1 MSGMALQVADFGL
14 RINCRLQIARIAA
27 FAGVLSAAG
36 LVHVDSRA
44 PFEIRT
50 LSSRADLVSGGDTL
64 IAVKLPPGTKADQ
77 LTVTLNRKD
86 VMPRLSLDTT
96 SGEYRGVIDGLAVGT
111 NRVIATI
118 GSPRNEASLTIINH
132 PITGPILSGPHLT
145 PYECST
151 EASGLGPALDAD
163 CSAPRKIWH
172 FYRSTDNTFKPL
184 PNGESPR
191 PADIATTTTTDGKTV
206 PYIVRVDSGTIN
218 RAIYQMAILAE
229 PDAWNRKFVVSFGG
243 SSGTQYIQG
252 VMAPPPGGGVLNH
265 QALSKGFGYLI
276 SSELVNGRRGNGV
289 LQGETLM
296 MIKEYIIERYG
307 VPKFFIGS
315 GGSGGAIQQLVITQ
329 MYPGLLDGLMPSLTF
344 PDSSLHTIDSI
355 LLTNLWPKLDKS
367 VWTQDKI
374 TAVEGFTPGTAR
386 AWNAAYGRLGV
397 PTNAAGCALAD
408 KTLVFDPIVNP
419 RGARCTT
426 QDIRVNFYGR
436 DPKTGWA
443 RRPTDNVGLQYGLAA
458 LNAGTISVDEFLDV
472 NEKVG
477 GTDIDGKVV
486 GERTEGDAIAL
497 KGMYES
503 GLKASYNAAL
513 GNVPIL
519 MSRVYTDNRGD
530 IHDRQRDFVVRARLQ
545 RANGRSD
552 NSVIWIAATA
562 APIGAS
568 LDTMNTWLDA
578 MTADPAPLSIDKV
591 VKHKPAGAVDT
602 CWDSSGVKIV
612 EPASFTAQNK
622 CNALYPI
629 HSEPRLV
636 AGAPL
641 TNDVMKCQL
650 KPISFSEYKTVF
662 TDAQKNRM
670 KAVFPTGVCDFSK
683 PGVGQVPIK
692 GTYQKY

>member
-1 MSGMALQVADFGL
+1 MALQIADF
-14 RINCRLQIARIAA
+14 RLLIVVTPIAA
-27 FAGVLSAAG
+27 VLFGAG
-36 LVHVDSRA
+36 LERVESRS
-44 PFEIRT
+44 PLEIRT
-50 LSSRADLVSGGDTL
+50 LPSRADLVSGGDTL
-64 IAVKLPPGTKADQ
+64 IAVTVPAGTRTDQ
-77 LTVTLNRKD
+77 LTVALNGKD
-86 VMPRLSLDTT
+86 ILARLSLDAA
-96 SGEYRGVIDGLAVGT
+96 SGEYRGLIDGLAIGT
-111 NRVIATI
+111 NRVIAKIT
-118 GSPRNEASLTIINH
+118 SPRHEATLTIVNH
-132 PITGPILSGPHLT
+132 PITGPILSGPLLA

-151 EASGLGPALDAD
+151 EASGLGPALDAN
-163 CSAPRKIWH
+163 CSAPRKVWH
-172 FYRSTDNTFKPL
+172 LYRSTDNTFKVL
-184 PNGESPR
+184 PEREGPR
-191 PADIATTTTTDGKTV
+191 PADLATTTTSDGKTV

-218 RAIYQMAILAE
+218 RAIYQIAMLDD
-229 PDAWNRKFVVSFGG
+229 PDGWNRKFVVSFGG

-355 LLTNLWPKLDKS
+355 LLTNLWPKLDKN

-397 PTNAAGCALAD
+397 PTNAGGCALAD
-408 KTLVFDPIVNP
+408 KTLVFDPIANP
-419 RGARCTT
+419 KGARCTT

-436 DPKTGWA
+436 DPATGWA

-458 LNAGTISVDEFLDV
+458 LNSGTITVPDFLEL
-472 NEKVG
+472 NEKIG
-477 GTDIDGKVV
+477 GTDINGQVV
-486 GERTEGDAIAL
+486 PERTEGDPIAL

-503 GLKASYNAAL
+503 GLKASYHATL
-513 GNVPIL
+513 GHVPIL
-519 MSRVYTDNRGD
+519 MSRAYTDSRGD
-530 IHDRQRDFVVRARLQ
+530 IHDRQRDFVVRARLE

-552 NSVIWIAATA
+552 NSVIWIASNA
-562 APIGAS
+562 APISAS
-568 LDTMNTWLDA
+568 LDTMNQWLDA
-578 MTADPAPLSIDKV
+578 MTADPTPLSIDKV
-591 VKHKPAGAVDT
+591 VKHKPAEAVDT
-602 CWDSSGVKIV
+602 CWDASGQKIV
-612 EPASFTAQNK
+612 EPASFTAANK
-622 CNALYPI
+622 CNQLYPV

-641 TNDVMKCQL
+641 TNDIMKCQL
-650 KPISFSEYKTVF
+650 KPINFADYKTRFSEAQQARMRAIF
-662 TDAQKNRM
+662 T
-670 KAVFPTGVCDFSK
+670 TGVCDFSK
-683 PGVGQVPIK
+683 PGVNQVPIK

>member
-1 MSGMALQVADFGL
+1 MIRRASGVVAAMVIVMAVSGPGL
-14 RINCRLQIARIAA
+14 E
-27 FAGVLSAAG
+27 
-36 LVHVDSRA
+36 SRA
-44 PFEIRT
+44 AFEIRT
-50 LSSRADLVSGGDTL
+50 LSSRADLVSGGDAL
-64 IAVKLPPGTKADQ
+64 IAVKVPAGTRADQ
-77 LTVTLNRKD
+77 LTVTLNGHN
-86 VMPRLSLDTT
+86 VMSRLTLDAAT
-96 SGEYRGVIDGLAVGT
+96 GDFRGLIDGLAVGT
-111 NRVIATI
+111 NRVTAKIT
-118 GSPRNEASLTIINH
+118 SPRHEATLTIVNH
-132 PITGPILSGPHLT
+132 PITGPILSGPHLA

-151 EASGLGPALDAD
+151 EASGLGPALDAN
-163 CSAPRKIWH
+163 CSAPRKVWH
-172 FYRSTDNTFKPL
+172 LYRSTDNTFKML
-184 PNGESPR
+184 PEREGPR
-191 PADIATTTTTDGKTV
+191 PADLATTTTSDGKTV

-218 RAIYQMAILAE
+218 RAIYQIAMLDD
-229 PDAWNRKFVVSFGG
+229 PDGWNRKFVVSFGG

-355 LLTNLWPKLDKS
+355 LLTNLWPRLDKS
-367 VWTQDKI
+367 VWTQAKI
-374 TAVEGFTPGTAR
+374 SAVEGFTPGTAR
-386 AWNAAYGRLGV
+386 MWNAAYGRLGV

-408 KTLVFDPIVNP
+408 KTLIYDPVTNP

-426 QDIRVNFYGR
+426 QDIRVNYYGR

-458 LNAGTISVDEFLDV
+458 LKSGAITVDEFLDV

-477 GTDIDGKVV
+477 GTDIDGAVV
-486 GERTEGDAIAL
+486 PQRTEGDPIAL

-519 MSRVYTDNRGD
+519 MSRTYTDNRGD
-530 IHDRQRDFVVRARLQ
+530 IHDRQRDFVVRARLE

-552 NSVIWIAATA
+552 NSVIWIASTFT
-562 APIGAS
+562 PLQAS
-568 LDTMNTWLDA
+568 LDVMDTWLEA
-578 MTADPAPLSIDKV
+578 MAADPAALSIDKV
-591 VKHKPAGAVDT
+591 VKHKPANAVDT
-602 CWDSSGVKIV
+602 CWDGSGVKIV
-612 EPASFTAQNK
+612 EPASFSAQNK
-622 CNALYPI
+622 CNTLYPV

-650 KPISFSEYKTVF
+650 KPINFAEYKVAF
-662 TDAQKNRM
+662 TDAQQTRM
-670 KAVFPTGVCDFSK
+670 KTVFPTGVCDFSK
-683 PGVGQVPIK
+683 PGVAQVAIK

>member
-1 MSGMALQVADFGL
+1 MRIADFGL
-14 RINCRLQIARIAA
+14 RIAIAA
-27 FAGVLSAAG
+27 AMVLSG
-36 LVHVDSRA
+36 GVVDRLESRA
-44 PFEIRT
+44 PFEIHT
-50 LSSRADLVSGGDTL
+50 LSSRADLVSGGDALVGITVP
-64 IAVKLPPGTKADQ
+64 AGTPPEQ
-77 LTVTLNRKD
+77 LSVTLNGKD
-86 VMPRLSLDTT
+86 ITARFTLDAA
-96 SGEYRGVIDGLAVGT
+96 SGEFRGLVEDLVVGA
-111 NRVIATI
+111 NRII
-118 GSPRNEASLTIINH
+118 GKIRSPRAEAGLSITNH

-145 PYECST
+145 PFECST
-151 EASGLGPALDAD
+151 DKSGLGPALDAN

-184 PNGESPR
+184 TDRDSR
-191 PADIATTTTTDGKTV
+191 PTDLATTTTTDGRTV

-218 RAIYQMAILAE
+218 RAIYQLAILDG
-229 PDAWNRKFVVSFGG
+229 PDGWNRKFVVSFGG

-252 VMAPPPGGGVLNH
+252 VMAPPPGGVLNH

-355 LLTNLWPKLDKS
+355 LLTNLWPKLDKA
-367 VWTQDKI
+367 VWTQDKM

-386 AWNAAYGRLGV
+386 MWNAAYGRLGV

-408 KTLVFDPIVNP
+408 TSLVYDPVTNP
-419 RGARCTT
+419 KGARCTT
-426 QDIRVNFYGR
+426 QDIRVNIYGR

-458 LNAGTISVDEFLDV
+458 LNRGAITVDEFLEV
-472 NEKVG
+472 NEKIG
-477 GTDIDGKVV
+477 GTDINGAIVPQRTDG
-486 GERTEGDAIAL
+486 DLAAIQA
-497 KGMYES
+497 MYES

-513 GNVPIL
+513 ANVPIL
-519 MSRVYTDNRGD
+519 MSRSYTDHRGD
-530 IHDRQRDFVVRARLQ
+530 IHDRQRDFVVRARLE
-545 RANGRSD
+545 RSNGRSD
-552 NSVIWIAATA
+552 NTVIWIASTV
-562 APIGAS
+562 APIAAS
-568 LDTMNTWLDA
+568 LDTMNRWLDA
-578 MTADPAPLSIDKV
+578 ITADPAPLSPDKV
-591 VKHKPAGAVDT
+591 VKHKPAEAVDT
-602 CWDSSGVKIV
+602 CWDAAGRKIV
-612 EPASFTAQNK
+612 EPASFTATNT
-622 CNALYPI
+622 CNELYPI

-650 KPISFSEYKTVF
+650 KPIHFADYQTTF
-662 TDAQKNRM
+662 TAAQRSRM
-670 KAVFPTGVCDFSK
+670 RAIFPAGVCDFSK
-683 PGVGQVPIK
+683 PGVNQVPIK
-692 GTYQKY
+692 GTYQRY